1 MVPGMRVTSAA
12 RAIAV
17 FLLVFSAGC
26 GGHATLPVGFLN
38 QTRHTDTQLKAIWTA
53 AQQNLSE
60 QIDINPLEQLFNG
73 APAHLLP
80 GDARVWKVSPRQLV
94 VASQADV
101 SSVEFYAATGN
112 QRSDP
117 TGLIA
122 CPQPCNVH
130 YTAAYS
136 LFREPI
142 TRYAASWE
150 PSEISFDDLLT
161 YEFENQILNELGYDM
176 RWR

>member
-1 MVPGMRVTSAA
+1 MRAKNCLWV
-12 RAIAV
+12 IGYV
-17 FLLVFSAGC
+17 LLAGC
-26 GGHATLPVGFLN
+26 GGASDVPVGLLN
-38 QTRHTDTQLKAIWTA
+38 HSHHTDAQLWAIWQTA
-53 AQQNLSE
+53 QPNLS
-60 QIDINPLEQLFNG
+60 QQVDLNPLRRVFQSV
-73 APAHLLP
+73 PPDVRP
-80 GDARVWKVSPRQLV
+80 GDQRVWSVSPHQLA
-94 VASQADV
+94 VAPQTDV
-101 SSVEFYAATGN
+101 SSAEFYAVTGYL
-112 QRSDP
+112 RSDP

-136 LFREPI
+136 LFREPV

-150 PSEISFDDLLT
+150 PSESNFEYLLT